1 MIGQTISHYKITSKL
16 GEGGMGEV
24 YRATDSKLNRDV
36 ALKVLPEAFAADQ
49 ERMARFSREAQV
61 LASLNHPNIATI
73 YGLED
78 SDDKHALVLEL
89 VEGETLAERIQKG
102 AIPLEESLK
111 IALQVAEGLEAAHD
125 SGIIHRDL
133 KPANV
138 KITPEGK
145 VKVLDFGLAKA
156 LADEVPA
163 ADLTHSPTRT
173 DQMTNVGVIMGTAG
187 YMSPEQAR
195 GQVVDK
201 RTDIWAFGCV
211 LYEMLTGKQ
220 VFSGET
226 ATDILGA
233 IVHKDPDWAALP
245 ERTPRT
251 MHRLLRW
258 CLERDSY
265 ERLRDIGDARIT
277 IKDCLAEPYE
287 FHLPS
292 PEIPKRPYSLA
303 WTLVGLLSVA
313 LLAALV
319 IPVLNRPSPQL
330 VSHLSMSL
338 APSDGLDLRVGVHTR
353 NVAISPDGE
362 KVVFVGR
369 DSLETSDPDGQESP
383 IAGDAGT
390 FRNRASLFLRRLQ
403 QPSATALAGTEGA
416 FAPVF
421 SPGGNWVAFRSSSQ
435 IKKIPIDGGPPVTLC
450 ELGQVLST
458 VLGTTSNFLSW
469 GSDDTIVFDLATRGL
484 WRVSANGGEPEPV
497 SGGEAGIERMDFYFN
512 GVHLPNQSALL
523 LSLKSLSDSSDPS
536 IEILDLETGRH
547 RTLIPTGRMIGYA
560 PTGHLVYSSQGR
572 LMAVGFDP
580 DKRTLTASPRAVVDD
595 LAEAS
600 EREVNAALS
609 DTGTLVYLPAQQI
622 AVRSSTLFSLDE
634 RGESRD
640 LQAPPLRYMDPRL
653 SPDGDRIAFHVVT
666 GGNEVWVRDLER
678 GSQTRI
684 SFDPGEDET
693 PIWSPNGEWL
703 IWASSRRGEE
713 RSLRRKLA
721 DGTGQEEVLWS
732 TPHHMHAGS
741 VTPDGTRILV
751 DLIHPETGFDIWVVQ
766 TEPKVEARPLL
777 TAPYQELLARLSPDG
792 GWLAYMSDQSGRNEI
807 YVQPFPSLRVKIP
820 ISNEGGS
827 EPVWSRDGGT
837 LFYKHLQKV
846 FAVDMRVTPDGLKP
860 DRPRLLFEVPQA
872 YSQGAGHFGYDVAA
886 DGRFIF
892 TLESESTFP
901 QNLRII
907 LNFFEELKRLVPTGE

>member
-1 MIGQTISHYKITSKL
+1 MIL
-16 GEGGMGEV
+16 
-24 YRATDSKLNRDV
+24 
-36 ALKVLPEAFAADQ
+36 
-49 ERMARFSREAQV
+49 
-61 LASLNHPNIATI
+61 
-73 YGLED
+73 
-78 SDDKHALVLEL
+78 
-89 VEGETLAERIQKG
+89 
-102 AIPLEESLK
+102 
-111 IALQVAEGLEAAHD
+111 
-125 SGIIHRDL
+125 
-133 KPANV
+133 
-138 KITPEGK
+138 
-145 VKVLDFGLAKA
+145 
-156 LADEVPA
+156 
-163 ADLTHSPTRT
+163 
-173 DQMTNVGVIMGTAG
+173 GTAA

-211 LYEMLTGKQ
+211 LYEVLTGKQ
-220 VFSGET
+220 VFGGET

-233 IVHKDPDWAALP
+233 IVRKDPEWEALP
-245 ERTPRT
+245 EAAPRAIR
-251 MHRLLRW
+251 RLLRR

-319 IPVLNRPSPQL
+319 ISVLNRPSPQL

-338 APSDGLDLRVGVHTR
+338 APSDGLDLRVGVDTR

-369 DSLETSDPDGQESP
+369 DSLETSAPDEQESP
-383 IAGDAGT
+383 TAADAGT
-390 FRNRASLFLRRLQ
+390 LRNRGTSLFLRRLQ
-403 QPSATALAGTEGA
+403 EPSATVLAGTEGA

-421 SPGGNWVAFRSSSQ
+421 SPDSNWVAFRSSSQ

-450 ELGQVLST
+450 ELRPLLST
-458 VLGTTSNFLSW
+458 VLGTANFLSW
-469 GSDDTIVFDLATRGL
+469 RSDDTIVFDLTNFDVTNRGL
-484 WRVSANGGEPEPV
+484 WRVSADGGEPEPV
-497 SGGEAGIERMDFYFN
+497 LGGAIEGRMDFYFN
-512 GVHLPNQSALL
+512 AADLPNQSALL
-523 LSLKSLSDSSDPS
+523 LSFTSLSDSSDPS
-536 IEILDLETGRH
+536 IEILDPETGRH
-547 RTLIPTGRMIGYA
+547 RTLIPAGRLLRYA
-560 PTGHLVYSSQGR
+560 PTGHIVYSSQGR

-580 DKRTLTASPRAVVDD
+580 DKRILTGSPRAVLDD
-595 LAEAS
+595 VAESS

-609 DTGTLVYLPAQQI
+609 DTGTLVYVPAQPI

-653 SPDGDRIAFHVVT
+653 SPEGDRIAFHVET

-693 PIWSPNGEWL
+693 PIWSPKGEWL
-703 IWASSRRGEE
+703 IWASSRRGEG
-713 RSLRRKLA
+713 RSLRRKRA

-732 TPHHMHAGS
+732 TPHHIHAGS

-751 DLIHPETGFDIWVVQ
+751 DLIHPETGFDIWVVT
-766 TEPKVEARPLL
+766 TEPKGEARPLL

-792 GWLAYMSDQSGRNEI
+792 RWLAYMSDQSGRNEV

-827 EPVWSRDGGT
+827 EPVWSRDGRT
-837 LFYKHLQKV
+837 LFYKHLQKL

-860 DRPRLLFEVPQA
+860 DRPRLVFEVPLA
-872 YSQGAGHFGYDVAA
+872 YSQGAGHFGYDVAG
-886 DGRFIF
+886 DGRFLF
-892 TLESESTFP
+892 TLESESTLP
-901 QNLRII
+901 QSLRII